1 MMEPVGRA
9 PRLQTQDP
17 PGRQPNGSAPFQ
29 HPTRDRR
36 FLQTARHPYR
46 SLRAVSQSHEK
57 RSPCDSG
64 AGGEIWVF
72 VGAVD
77 GEVESATGVYLFAEE
92 CEEGEDRGEWTRGG
106 FRD

>member
-1 MMEPVGRA
+1 M
-9 PRLQTQDP
+9 
-17 PGRQPNGSAPFQ
+17 
-29 HPTRDRR
+29 
-36 FLQTARHPYR
+36 
-46 SLRAVSQSHEK
+46 
-57 RSPCDSG
+57 
-64 AGGEIWVF
+64 F